1 MSEMIVEE
9 YSGSATR
16 SPENYAADAE
26 HMRIILVKENG
37 ETEELFKGKKFD
49 ALIFQEEMKKR
60 NWKSYLDKIVK
71 KKDGSYELRI

>member
-9 YSGSATR
+9 YSGFTTR

-26 HMRIILVKENG
+26 HMRIILVKKNG
-37 ETEELFKGKKFD
+37 ETEELFRGEKFD
-49 ALIFQEEMKKR
+49 AVVFQERMKKR

-71 KKDGSYELRI
+71 KKDGSYELRM